1 MYLTFE
7 VFTDC
12 GGCVTDQRTF
22 SRLAIRA
29 GRYMENA
36 TTGIDGYRKLRN
48 AFPTDELDAQTVR
61 QCETDIINLLHD
73 IETADETARS
83 MNGYVQRDDGTTIG
97 KNIASMSA
105 GNESI
110 SYSASAVTA
119 SYTAA
124 VTDDSARNK
133 MIADCIKTYLSGVPD
148 ANGVN
153 LLYMGEYPYV

>member
-1 MYLTFE
+1 MYLIFE

-12 GGCVTDQRTF
+12 GGRVTDQRTF

-48 AFPTDELDAQTVR
+48 AFPTDELDARTVR
-61 QCETDIINLLHD
+61 QCETDIINLLYD
-73 IETADETARS
+73 IECADETARS
-83 MNGYVQRDDGTTIG
+83 MSGYVKRDDGTVVG
-97 KNIASMSA
+97 KNIASVSA

-110 SYSASAVTA
+110 SYSASTA
-119 SYTAA
+119 AATYTAA
-124 VTDDSARNK
+124 VTDETARMK
-133 MIADCIKTYLSGVPD
+133 MITDCIKTYLSGVPD